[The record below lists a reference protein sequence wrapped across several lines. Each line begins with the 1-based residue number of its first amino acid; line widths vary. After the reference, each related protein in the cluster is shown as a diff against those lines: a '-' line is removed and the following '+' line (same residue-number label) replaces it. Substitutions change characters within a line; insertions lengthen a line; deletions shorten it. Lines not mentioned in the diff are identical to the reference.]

1 MTQKKGVQ
9 LRVAEAKQ
17 RDIGM
22 RIARIDN
29 AVLRELNL
37 SPGDLIEIT
46 GKKSTVAK
54 CWPAYREDEGQRII
68 PSTVR

>member
-29 AVLRELNL
+29 AVLRE
-37 SPGDLIEIT
+37 DR
-46 GKKSTVAK
+46 KSV
-54 CWPAYREDEGQRII
+54 
-68 PSTVR
+68 V

>member
-22 RIARIDN
+22 RLAGIQGGRGA
-29 AVLRELNL
+29 
-37 SPGDLIEIT
+37 
-46 GKKSTVAK
+46 
-54 CWPAYREDEGQRII
+54 EDHPHR
-68 PSTVR
+68 R